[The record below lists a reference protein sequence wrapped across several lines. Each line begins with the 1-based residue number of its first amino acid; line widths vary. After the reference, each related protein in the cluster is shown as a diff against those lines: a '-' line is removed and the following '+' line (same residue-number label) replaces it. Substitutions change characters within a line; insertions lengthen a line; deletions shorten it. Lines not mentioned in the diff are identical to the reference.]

1 MDSGFKK
8 YLENGG
14 ENDKK
19 DEDQLLKQCI
29 CKNNYYFIFV

>member
-19 DEDQLLKQCI
+19 DEGSI
-29 CKNNYYFIFV
+29 IETMYM